1 MIGLLGLP
9 NMLVKTVC
17 ENVVTCTKPPSGGF
31 LTSGESMRRAAKVDA
46 NQAEIVQAL
55 RQIGATV
62 QSLAA
67 VGNGCPDLLVG
78 FRGKNWLLEIK
89 DGNKPPSAQKLTP
102 DQVEWHRV
110 WAGHVVVVNSVES
123 AIAAINN
130 PA

>member
-1 MIGLLGLP
+1 
-9 NMLVKTVC
+9 
-17 ENVVTCTKPPSGGF
+17 
-31 LTSGESMRRAAKVDA
+31 MRRAAKVDA

-78 FRGKNWLLEIK
+78 YRNRLFLLEIK

-110 WAGHVVVVNSVES
+110 WQGHVVVVNSVDS

>member
-1 MIGLLGLP
+1 
-9 NMLVKTVC
+9 
-17 ENVVTCTKPPSGGF
+17 
-31 LTSGESMRRAAKVDA
+31 MRRAAKVDA

-55 RQIGATV
+55 RQIGAVV

-78 FRGKNWLLEIK
+78 YRNRLFLLELK
-89 DGNKPPSAQKLTP
+89 DGNKPPSAQALTP
-102 DQVEWHRV
+102 HQVEWHRV
-110 WAGHVVVVNSVES
+110 WQGRVVVVNSVES

>member
-1 MIGLLGLP
+1 
-9 NMLVKTVC
+9 
-17 ENVVTCTKPPSGGF
+17 
-31 LTSGESMRRAAKVDA
+31 MRRAAKVDA
-46 NQAEIVQAL
+46 NQTEIVQAL

-89 DGNKPPSAQKLTP
+89 DGNKPPSAQALTP
-102 DQVEWHRV
+102 HQVEWHRV
-110 WAGHVVVVNSVES
+110 WAGHVVVVNSVDS

>member
-1 MIGLLGLP
+1 
-9 NMLVKTVC
+9 
-17 ENVVTCTKPPSGGF
+17 
-31 LTSGESMRRAAKVDA
+31 MRRAAKVDA

-55 RQIGATV
+55 RQIGAVV

-89 DGNKPPSAQKLTP
+89 DGNKPPSAQALTP
-102 DQVEWHRV
+102 HQVEWHRV
-110 WAGHVVVVNSVES
+110 WQGHVVVVNSVES

>member
-1 MIGLLGLP
+1 M
-9 NMLVKTVC
+9 
-17 ENVVTCTKPPSGGF
+17 GF
-31 LTSGESMRRAAKVDA
+31 RRAAKVDA
-46 NQAEIVQAL
+46 NQTEIVQAL
-55 RQIGATV
+55 RQIGAVV

-67 VGNGCPDLLVG
+67 VGNGCADLLVG

-89 DGNKPPSAQKLTP
+89 DGSKPPSAQKLTP

>member
-1 MIGLLGLP
+1 
-9 NMLVKTVC
+9 
-17 ENVVTCTKPPSGGF
+17 
-31 LTSGESMRRAAKVDA
+31 MRRAAKVDA
-46 NQAEIVQAL
+46 NQTEIVQAL
-55 RQIGATV
+55 RQIGAVV

-78 FRGKNWLLEIK
+78 YRNRLFLLEVK
-89 DGNKPPSAQKLTP
+89 DGSKPPSAQKLTP

-110 WAGHVVVVNSVES
+110 WQGHVVVVNGVES

>member
-1 MIGLLGLP
+1 
-9 NMLVKTVC
+9 
-17 ENVVTCTKPPSGGF
+17 
-31 LTSGESMRRAAKVDA
+31 MRRAAKVDA

-55 RQIGATV
+55 RQIGAVV

-89 DGNKPPSAQKLTP
+89 DGNKPPSAQALTP
-102 DQVEWHRV
+102 HQVEWHRV

>member
-1 MIGLLGLP
+1 
-9 NMLVKTVC
+9 
-17 ENVVTCTKPPSGGF
+17 
-31 LTSGESMRRAAKVDA
+31 MRRAAKVDA

-89 DGNKPPSAQKLTP
+89 DGNKPPSAQALTP
-102 DQVEWHRV
+102 HQVEWHRV
-110 WAGHVVVVNSVES
+110 WQGRVVVVNSVES